1 MFKGANGY
9 VSSTI
14 FSTNNLKQTVLSAAE
29 YLLYKDEEE
38 IRKEKGR
45 KAAFFGGTLLSFHL
59 GVGFGYLIWLQYGL
73 HSVWFGSVPLLAGA
87 ALLVIQDVR
96 VKEYEQ
102 EQDSVSC

>member
-1 MFKGANGY
+1 M
-9 VSSTI
+9 
-14 FSTNNLKQTVLSAAE
+14 
-29 YLLYKDEEE
+29 
-38 IRKEKGR
+38 
-45 KAAFFGGTLLSFHL
+45 SFHL

-73 HSVWFGSVPLLAGA
+73 HSVWFGNVPLLAGA